1 MEIVRDKPIFSEYF
15 ETVRHVISSRRS
27 RLLDSP
33 LTLPLSVF
41 LVQPFDP
48 LALPPPSPAPLL
60 IYTPLFHSLPLVC
73 AESSAGIEFSR

>member
-1 MEIVRDKPIFSEYF
+1 MEIARDKPIFSEYF

-48 LALPPPSPAPLL
+48 RPPLPPPSPLL